1 MNGLE
6 LLFITFVFTIAST
19 VNMIAGFGFALLA
32 TPMLMVLLDPKATV
46 LFISAASLFL
56 RLIMLADTFPDM
68 QLKTVLIC
76 SVGVK

>member
-32 TPMLMVLLDPKATV
+32 TPMLMILLDPKATV

-56 RLIMLADTFPDM
+56 RLFMWSRRSI
-68 QLKTVLIC
+68 V
-76 SVGVK
+76 